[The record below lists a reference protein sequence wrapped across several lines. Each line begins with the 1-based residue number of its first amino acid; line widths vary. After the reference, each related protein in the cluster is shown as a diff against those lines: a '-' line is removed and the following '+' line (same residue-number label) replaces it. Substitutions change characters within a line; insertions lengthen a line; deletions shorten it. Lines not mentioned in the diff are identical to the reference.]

1 MAHRPGHNGVKAL
14 DEPGEED
21 GQDGDQPSW
30 TGALYAA
37 LATPEEEEPSVR
49 GLFARMDGE

>member
-1 MAHRPGHNGVKAL
+1 MARRPGHNGIKAF

-21 GQDGDQPSW
+21 GQDGDPPSW

-37 LATPEEEEPSVR
+37 LATPEEEPSAR
-49 GLFARMDGE
+49 GRFAQMDEE